1 MPVSGLVSQGGQNI
15 ALEASCQYGQIFEM
29 TELNNNDCDYKVS
42 FRGMI
47 QKYKFIKER
56 NNNESGY
63 EVGFRSIIRKY
74 EPLLHIASS
83 AQTISGQEGHKRKL
97 LWKGKFKEVAQL
109 SNLSNLLSRA
119 PITIKR
125 SDEIGCVIHILH
137 YRLSLSV
144 YINSSSADVQ
154 AMTNRARQYR
164 IVYTWRL

>member
-1 MPVSGLVSQGGQNI
+1 MMKGSDISETSRFISALNIFLSCVVARCLSPKFQTMPVSGLVSQGGQNVG
-15 ALEASCQYGQIFEM
+15 LEASCQYGQIFEM
-29 TELNNNDCDYKVS
+29 AELNNNDCDYKVC

-97 LWKGKFKEVAQL
+97 L
-109 SNLSNLLSRA
+109 
-119 PITIKR
+119 
-125 SDEIGCVIHILH
+125 
-137 YRLSLSV
+137 
-144 YINSSSADVQ
+144 
-154 AMTNRARQYR
+154 
-164 IVYTWRL
+164 